1 MSVRETSPPDETAGV
16 RLDLWLWA
24 ARFFRTR
31 ALSKQAVEGGKVEVN
46 DASAKPSKL
55 VRVGDHV
62 RVRRG
67 DDVYVVAIMG
77 VSDVRGAAPIA
88 QALYAE
94 TDASRIA
101 RDAAREQRRL
111 AQPTGPQSRPDK
123 KARREIGKLERTPD
137 DGLPPW
143 WPR

>member
-1 MSVRETSPPDETAGV
+1 MSADRVQAVAEPGGV

-31 ALSKQAVEGGKVEVN
+31 ALAKHAVEGGKVEVN
-46 DASAKPSKL
+46 NTSAKPSKL
-55 VRVGDHV
+55 VRTGDLV
-62 RVRRG
+62 QVRRG
-67 DDVYVVAIMG
+67 DDLYVVAILG
-77 VSDVRGAAPIA
+77 VSDTRGSAPIA
-88 QALYAE
+88 QTLYAE
-94 TDASRIA
+94 TDASRLA
-101 RDAAREQRRL
+101 RDIAREQRCL

-123 KARREIGKLERTPD
+123 KSRRQISKLEKTPD

>member
-1 MSVRETSPPDETAGV
+1 MSERDLQPAVETRGV

-67 DDVYVVAIMG
+67 DDVFQVAILG
-77 VSDVRGAAPIA
+77 VSDTRGAAPIA

-94 TDASRIA
+94 TEASRIA

-111 AQPTGPQSRPDK
+111 AQPTGPQTRPGK
-123 KARREIGKLERTPD
+123 KARREISKLEKTPD

>member
-1 MSVRETSPPDETAGV
+1 MSGRTVEPVVEAGGV
-16 RLDLWLWA
+16 RLDVWLWA

-67 DDVYVVAIMG
+67 DDLFTVAILG
-77 VSDVRGAAPIA
+77 VSDTRGAAPIA

-94 TDASRIA
+94 TESSRVA

-111 AQPTGPQSRPDK
+111 AQPTGPQSRPGK

>member
-1 MSVRETSPPDETAGV
+1 MTADRVQAVIEPGGV

-31 ALSKQAVEGGKVEVN
+31 ALAKHAVEGGKVEVN
-46 DASAKPSKL
+46 NTSAKPSKL
-55 VRVGDHV
+55 VRTGDLV
-62 RVRRG
+62 QVRRG
-67 DDVYVVAIMG
+67 DDLYVVAILG
-77 VSDVRGAAPIA
+77 VSDTRGSAPIA
-88 QALYAE
+88 QTLYAE
-94 TDASRIA
+94 TDASRLA
-101 RDAAREQRRL
+101 RDIAREQRRL

-123 KARREIGKLERTPD
+123 KSRRQIAKLEKTPD